1 LTDTPPGLGTYTY
14 TADYAGSEQAAAVT
28 GSGAVTVTRISTALT
43 LSTGGTD
50 FNYEPTIH
58 VSAHLGTTYT
68 NRVVEIYAQQLG
80 SSKKVLI
87 AKGKVNSKGDL
98 TASYRTPYSTKF
110 TAVFAGDA
118 RYASASVVATVGV
131 RAAVS
136 TSISGYY
143 ASAKVDGTTYRLYYQ
158 GHNVDLA
165 ASVAPGKAGE
175 CVKVEIQEYY
185 DGTWNANAESG
196 CVKLNS
202 SSKVDAAVSTSN
214 ANINYPYR
222 LRIDYAGDT
231 RNVANDGA
239 WQYTLVET
247 K

>member
-1 LTDTPPGLGTYTY
+1 
-14 TADYAGSEQAAAVT
+14 
-28 GSGAVTVTRISTALT
+28 
-43 LSTGGTD
+43 
-50 FNYEPTIH
+50 
-58 VSAHLGTTYT
+58 
-68 NRVVEIYAQQLG
+68 VV
-80 SSKKVLI
+80 
-87 AKGKVNSKGDL
+87 
-98 TASYRTPYSTKF
+98 
-110 TAVFAGDA
+110 
-118 RYASASVVATVGV
+118 
-131 RAAVS
+131 
-136 TSISGYY
+136 
-143 ASAKVDGTTYRLYYQ
+143 GTTYRLSYL
-158 GHNVDLA
+158 GHIVDLA